1 MTPLY
6 KYYTESQSG
15 HGKNR
20 PGAPRCEAILTDW
33 FETPATLQDLALKY
47 NSKTVQSISRVIFRA
62 IKRKPE
68 LAGLKKAQPKRLLC
82 ASNFEG
88 GITRGLFSLKQEV
101 RDKINDL
108 RAQGFTYK
116 EIAKELNISVAT
128 AFNYAKSIDY
138 RADRADPAEPFGLP
152 HA

>member
-1 MTPLY
+1 MTPIY
-6 KYYTESQSG
+6 KYYTESESG

-33 FETPATLQDLALKY
+33 FETPATLQDLAVKY
-47 NSKTVQSISRVIFRA
+47 NSKTLQSISRVIFRA

-68 LAGLKKAQPKRLLC
+68 LAGRKPFQSKMVLC
-82 ASNFEG
+82 ESNFNG
-88 GITRGLFSLKQEV
+88 GITNGGFRLKQEV
-101 RDKINDL
+101 RGKINDL
-108 RAQGFTYK
+108 RAQGFTHR
-116 EIAKELNISVAT
+116 EIAKELNVSVAT

-138 RADRADPAEPFGLP
+138 RADRADPAEAFGLP